1 MAGMAVE
8 DTDVEDVDEDDST
21 GEGHT
26 LDVYLVDGQLEDV
39 RLDGES
45 VHPTWFKIEWKE
57 SGELSAKVKGVR
69 LATRYGDAINIH
81 NSPSPAA

>member
-1 MAGMAVE
+1 MAVE
-8 DTDVEDVDEDDST
+8 DTDVEGVEEDTSA

-69 LATRYGDAINIH
+69 LATRYGDVISIH
-81 NSPSPAA
+81 QGPPVP

>member
-8 DTDVEDVDEDDST
+8 DTDVEEVEDETSA
-21 GEGHT
+21 GAGHT

-81 NSPSPAA
+81 NTPATAP